1 MSASSISRGSASASS
16 AATSM
21 VGTPNSRACAH
32 RDRVGFGEAV
42 AQQVPHQRLGI
53 PTRGVESLACPMLG
67 EHAIV
72 DQASGQSGQGWLGG
86 CHDFG
91 TAWASVGIG
100 GACVGGTAP
109 MICVRY
115 STSEGSRR
123 PSSSPPGLE
132 RMVPVSF
139 LREIPLALL
148 SSAGTPTRA
157 FVRGTPRALF
167 LRGTPSHSRG
177 LKASFYARGSPSRS
191 PAEGSALGDHAT
203 TVSVAHAPSRRLW
216 HGSGGD
222 VVRKRWRLSA
232 LRNGRAV

>member
-21 VGTPNSRACAH
+21 VGTPNSRPAH
-32 RDRVGFGEAV
+32 IAIASGFGEAV

-100 GACVGGTAP
+100 GACVGGTTP
-109 MICVRY
+109 MICVRP

-139 LREIPLALL
+139 LR
-148 SSAGTPTRA
+148 GTPTRA
-157 FVRGTPRALF
+157 FSAGDTHARFLCGGHPRALF
-167 LRGTPSHSRG
+167 LAGTPSRAFSARDTLARFSARDTLAHPG
-177 LKASFYARGSPSRS
+177 LKAFLMRGVPL
-191 PAEGSALGDHAT
+191 ALPG
-203 TVSVAHAPSRRLW
+203 
-216 HGSGGD
+216 
-222 VVRKRWRLSA
+222 
-232 LRNGRAV
+232 